1 MLGLQVRDE
10 HNGQGPNDGN
20 VPDLGHNDASGTE
33 ILWCGRGGWMDEKQA
48 PDFGWKDCHFGRS
61 S

>member
-1 MLGLQVRDE
+1 MLGLHVRDE

-20 VPDLGHNDASGTE
+20 VPDLGHTE
-33 ILWCGRGGWMDEKQA
+33 IVWCGRGGWMDEKQA
-48 PDFGWKDCHFGRS
+48 PDFGWKGCHFGRS